1 MPPAFN
7 DSIRCSPRF
16 ASQRV
21 VYGPTGCLRGAKRG
35 GLKGRGRSRPG
46 RSQRSPTRDDQR
58 INLSNMDLLEWLGE
72 NLEKDGSALQMLKVF
87 ARAGTFSPAPGNC
100 DDAIIAA

>member
-1 MPPAFN
+1 
-7 DSIRCSPRF
+7 
-16 ASQRV
+16 
-21 VYGPTGCLRGAKRG
+21 
-35 GLKGRGRSRPG
+35 
-46 RSQRSPTRDDQR
+46 
-58 INLSNMDLLEWLGE
+58 MDLLEWLGE